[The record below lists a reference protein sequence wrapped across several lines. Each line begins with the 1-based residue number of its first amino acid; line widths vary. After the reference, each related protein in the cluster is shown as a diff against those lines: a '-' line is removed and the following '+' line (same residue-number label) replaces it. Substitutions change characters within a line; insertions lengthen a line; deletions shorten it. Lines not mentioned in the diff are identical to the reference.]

1 MMSSAHDELKALR
14 SLARTMGVHTRYLN
28 GLGKRVTVAP
38 ETLVR
43 VCAALGAAVER
54 PGDAVGALRALREAT
69 GARLVPPV
77 LVAWDGSLGPLPI
90 SAHRPAQVQ
99 LQLEDGAIVPLVRSG
114 ALFRV
119 PRALPCGYHR
129 LTVEV
134 SGRSETS
141 TVIAAPLEAWRRPGT
156 HRSWGVGTHLAAL
169 RAARSRSLGDLRD
182 LESLCRWIGERGGD
196 LVTVLPLVPTFNTQ
210 PPEPSP
216 YSPVSRLFWSELIL
230 DLDQAHRP
238 APATGTLDVTEGNA
252 EVRAALAGCPAPP
265 PAELDEELIRYAR
278 FRGAQERLGRNWR
291 DWPAAAR
298 AGRLTSDEV
307 DTEEER
313 FHLVA
318 QALARRQLH
327 DLRQRLEHD
336 GFRLG
341 LDLAVGVHPDGYD
354 PWSRQT
360 LFGEG
365 MSVGAPP
372 DQGFPSGQD
381 WGFSPVLPEASRREG
396 HRYLAASVAHQAGLA
411 GVLRVDHIMA
421 WTRLYWIPHGFGL
434 HDGTY
439 VSYPAEELFAVLSL
453 ESNRHRCE
461 VVGENLGT
469 VPREIFEAL
478 PRHRIWGM
486 YLAMFQA
493 SAGPDV
499 APPTAADMAL
509 IGSHDTPTFA
519 GWLKGNDIAD
529 RVRHGLLAETKVP
542 AVVEER
548 QRAVEWL
555 ATHLGSTVEDPHAF
569 LSALLEWLGRSQS
582 PLVVPWLEDLW
593 LEEEGVNLPGTPSSV
608 RPNWQRPMRRLLD
621 EILADR
627 DVDALLRRLD
637 HTRNTAVIQPFA
649 HS

>member
-1 MMSSAHDELKALR
+1 MDELKALR
-14 SLARTMGVHTRYLN
+14 SLARAMGVHTRYTN
-28 GLGKRVTVAP
+28 GLGKRVIVAP

-43 VCAALGAAVER
+43 VCATLGAPIER
-54 PGDAVGALRALREAT
+54 PGDAAAALQAYRGTTKA
-69 GARLVPPV
+69 GLVPPV
-77 LVAWDGSLGPLPI
+77 LVAWDGSLASLKI
-90 SAHRPAQVQ
+90 SGGRHVQVQ
-99 LQLEDGAIVPLVRSG
+99 VHTEDGRVLQFERSDAG
-114 ALFRV
+114 FRTTE
-119 PRALPCGYHR
+119 ALPSGYHR
-129 LTVEV
+129 LTVEA
-134 SGRSETS
+134 SGRSDTS
-141 TVIAAPLEAWRRPGT
+141 TVIAAPREAWRRTGS

-169 RAARSRSLGDLRD
+169 RSARSRSLGDLRD
-182 LESLCRWIGERGGD
+182 LESLCRWIAERGGD
-196 LVTVLPLVPTFNTQ
+196 LVTVLPLAPTFNTQ
-210 PPEPSP
+210 WPEPSP

-230 DLDQAHRP
+230 DLGEAHRP
-238 APATGTLDVTEGNA
+238 VAAPAALDVTQGDA
-252 EVRAALAGCPAPP
+252 EVRAALAGHPLPP
-265 PAELDEELIRYAR
+265 PSELDAELVRYAR
-278 FRGAQERLGRNWR
+278 FRGAQARLGRNWR
-291 DWPAAAR
+291 DWPQPAR
-298 AGRLTSDEV
+298 AGTLTPEQV
-307 DTEEER
+307 DPEEER

-318 QALARRQLH
+318 QTLARRQLR
-327 DLRQRLEHD
+327 DLRQRLDHD

-341 LDLAVGVHPDGYD
+341 LDLAVGGHPDGYD

-360 LFGEG
+360 LFADG

-372 DQGFPSGQD
+372 EQGFPSGQD
-381 WGFSPVLPEASRREG
+381 WGFSPVLPGASRREG
-396 HRYLAASVAHQAGLA
+396 HQYLAASIAHQAGLA

-439 VSYPAEELFAVLSL
+439 VSYPAEELFAILTL

-493 SAGPDV
+493 SDGPDV

-529 RVRHGLLAETKVP
+529 RVRYGFLAEAGVP
-542 AVVEER
+542 GVAEER
-548 QRAVEWL
+548 SRATEWL
-555 ATHLGSTVEDPHAF
+555 AAHLGSTVEDPRAF
-569 LSALLEWLGRSQS
+569 LAALLEWLGRSAS

-593 LEEEGVNLPGTPSSV
+593 LEEVAVNLPGTPSST

-621 EILADR
+621 EIFTDPE
-627 DVDALLRRLD
+627 VEGLLRRLD
-637 HTRNTAVIQPFA
+637 GARRSGDSSLTGQVSGA
-649 HS
+649 

>member
-1 MMSSAHDELKALR
+1 MDELKALR
-14 SLARTMGVHTRYLN
+14 SLARALGVHTRYTD
-28 GLGKRVTVAP
+28 GLGRRVVVAP

-43 VCAALGAAVER
+43 VCAALGASIER
-54 PGDAVGALRALREAT
+54 PGDAAGALRAHGAT
-69 GARLVPPV
+69 TKAELVPPV
-77 LVAWDGSLGPLPI
+77 LVAWDGSLAPLKI
-90 SAHRPAQVQ
+90 STDGPAQVQ
-99 LQLEDGAIVPLVRSG
+99 VQTEGGRVVPFERSETG
-114 ALFRV
+114 FRTTE
-119 PRALPCGYHR
+119 PLPSGYHH
-129 LTVEV
+129 LTIEV

-141 TVIAAPLEAWRRPGT
+141 TIIAAPREAWRRPGS

-169 RAARSRSLGDLRD
+169 RSARSRSLGDLHD
-182 LESLCRWIGERGGD
+182 LESLCRWIAERGGD
-196 LVTVLPLVPTFNTQ
+196 LVTVLPLAPTFNTQ
-210 PPEPSP
+210 WPEPSP

-230 DLDQAHRP
+230 DLGEAHRP
-238 APATGTLDVTEGNA
+238 AATPASLDVTLGDA
-252 EVRAALAGCPAPP
+252 EVRAALLGQPAPP
-265 PAELDEELIRYAR
+265 PSELDEELLRYAR
-278 FRGAQERLGRNWR
+278 FRGAQARLGRNWR
-291 DWPAAAR
+291 DWPPAAR
-298 AGRLTSDEV
+298 AGTLTPDQV
-307 DTEEER
+307 DAEEER

-318 QALARRQLH
+318 QTLARRQLR
-327 DLRQRLEHD
+327 DLRQRLDRD

-341 LDLAVGVHPDGYD
+341 LDLAVGGHPDGYD

-360 LFGEG
+360 LFADG

-381 WGFSPVLPEASRREG
+381 WGFSPVLPGASRREG
-396 HRYLAASVAHQAGLA
+396 HRYLAAAIAHQAGLA

-439 VSYPAEELFAVLSL
+439 VSYPAEELFAVLTL

-493 SAGPDV
+493 SDGPDV

-529 RVRHGLLAETKVP
+529 RVRYGLLAESGVP
-542 AVVEER
+542 AVAEER
-548 QRAVEWL
+548 SMAVGWL
-555 ATHLGSTVEDPHAF
+555 AAHLDSTVEDARAF
-569 LSALLEWLGRSQS
+569 LSALLQWLGRSDS

-593 LEEEGVNLPGTPSSV
+593 LEEVAVNLPGTPSST

-621 EILADR
+621 EIFTDPE
-627 DVDALLRRLD
+627 VDGLLRRLD
-637 HTRNTAVIQPFA
+637 RARRSGDSNLAGEKRGG
-649 HS
+649 

>member
-1 MMSSAHDELKALR
+1 MDELKALR
-14 SLARTMGVHTRYLN
+14 SLARALGVHTRYTD
-28 GLGKRVTVAP
+28 GLGRRVVVAP

-54 PGDAVGALRALREAT
+54 PGDAAGALRAHRQSMKGGLM
-69 GARLVPPV
+69 PPV
-77 LVAWDGSLGPLPI
+77 LVAWDGFLAPL
-90 SAHRPAQVQ
+90 AMATDRPVEAQVHIA
-99 LQLEDGAIVPLVRSG
+99 DGRIVPLEPSEG
-114 ALFRV
+114 GFR
-119 PRALPCGYHR
+119 PAEALPNGYHR

-134 SGRSETS
+134 SGRRETS
-141 TVIAAPLEAWRRPGT
+141 TVIAAPREAWRRPGT

-169 RAARSRSLGDLRD
+169 RSARSRSLGDLRD

-196 LVTVLPLVPTFNTQ
+196 LVTVLPLAPTFNTQ
-210 PPEPSP
+210 WPEPSP

-230 DLDQAHRP
+230 DLGDAHRP
-238 APATGTLDVTEGNA
+238 AAAPAALDVTRGDA
-252 EVRAALAGCPAPP
+252 EVRAALAGHPLPP
-265 PAELDEELIRYAR
+265 PSELDEELVRYAR
-278 FRGAQERLGRNWR
+278 FRGAQARLRRNWR
-291 DWPAAAR
+291 DWPQPAR
-298 AGRLTSDEV
+298 AGALTPDQV
-307 DTEEER
+307 DPDEER

-318 QALARRQLH
+318 QTLARRQLR
-327 DLRQRLEHD
+327 DLRQRLDHV

-341 LDLAVGVHPDGYD
+341 LDLAVGGHPDGYD

-360 LFGEG
+360 LFADG

-381 WGFSPVLPEASRREG
+381 WGFSPVLPGASRREG
-396 HRYLAASVAHQAGLA
+396 HRYLAACIGHQAGLA

-439 VSYPAEELFAVLSL
+439 VSYPAEELFAVLAL

-493 SAGPDV
+493 SDGPDV

-519 GWLKGNDIAD
+519 GWLRGNDIAD
-529 RVRHGLLAETKVP
+529 RVRYGLLAESGVP
-542 AVVEER
+542 AVAEER
-548 QRAVEWL
+548 SKATGWL
-555 ATHLGSTVEDPHAF
+555 ASHLGSTVEDPRGF
-569 LSALLEWLGRSQS
+569 LSALLEWLGRSES

-593 LEEEGVNLPGTPSSV
+593 LEEVAVNLPGTPSST

-621 EILADR
+621 EIFTDIE
-627 DVDALLRRLD
+627 VDALLRRLD
-637 HTRNTAVIQPFA
+637 GARRSGDSSLAGA
-649 HS
+649 MSGG